1 MILMIPCLG
10 PAGQKKKIRKSLKKS
25 SLMRTVPFEP
35 FCQVFHRKCIY
46 TSALGTQYTAL
57 YSKLLPGFLF
67 KCFNQRTLSWH
78 WNQRDEYFF
87 FRFFHVK
94 IKE

>member
-1 MILMIPCLG
+1 MD
-10 PAGQKKKIRKSLKKS
+10 KEKKIRKSLKNS

-35 FCQVFHRKCIY
+35 HFLLSLPRKCIY
-46 TSALGTQYTAL
+46 ISALGTQYTAL
-57 YSKLLPGFLF
+57 YSKWLPGFLF

-78 WNQRDEYFF
+78 PNQRDECFF
-87 FRFFHVK
+87 WFFFHVK